1 MSGSSKRVLLLI
13 VAGIC
18 SLMIVADAQAGIFRR
33 GQNGR
38 NGFFARRS
46 NNRSGATV
54 TATTTT
60 AATEATTSGQAADA
74 GASGNLSVRGQSPEG
89 TEARTGA
96 YANPA
101 ASGVN
106 PPPQLPPPGG
116 ARTPRPQ

>member
-38 NGFFARRS
+38 NGVFARRL
-46 NNRSGATV
+46 NNRSRNTV

-60 AATEATTSGQAADA
+60 AATGAATSGQAATT
-74 GASGNLSVRGQSPEG
+74 GTGSGLSVRGQSPDG
-89 TEARTGA
+89 SEARTGA
-96 YANPA
+96 NASA
-101 ASGVN
+101 AAAGVA
-106 PPPQLPPPGG
+106 PPPALPPPGG
-116 ARTPRPQ
+116 ARTPRN